1 MMCVVPS
8 AYLLPIKTAVIVFPL
23 LALLLFVPAAVVT
36 YRRHGVMTSWRTL
49 SFYSFLFYSL
59 TAFFMTVV
67 PLPGPSVDVCAKYPK
82 VAHPQL
88 VPGNT
93 FADIWKE
100 AEGQV
105 TLSALVIHNP
115 AVLET
120 LLNLLLLLPLGVYLR
135 FHFRLNFLAAAAIG
149 LGTSLFFEFTQL
161 SGLWGVY
168 ECPYRL
174 FDVDDLIANTGG
186 AMIGWAIAGPLTR
199 WLPTLDNIDDA
210 ALARRPV
217 PLGRRFL
224 ALLIDLCALPF
235 VMLFTTLLC
244 VVVFDS
250 SSWLLGMV
258 LAVALWFVLLPWW
271 LGGTPG
277 KKLLLL
283 KVVGPDGKRPELW
296 RLVLRAAVLAIPLLP
311 IPVITGM
318 AVLATAAALFRA
330 VGAGLDRLSEVPGLA
345 LDLISGDHVVVLLM
359 AAAMFGLVCLLPVVF
374 FIALWRNP
382 EHHGPHERFSGVSN
396 VALPHKRA
404 RIPQPA
410 SDTSTDTEVDTS
422 ADTSTDTDA
431 STDADAG
438 ADSDKTT
445 ASER

>member
-1 MMCVVPS
+1 MPS
-8 AYLLPIKTAVIVFPL
+8 AYLLPIKTALIVFPL
-23 LALLLFVPAAVVT
+23 LALVLFVPAAVVT
-36 YRRHGVMTSWRTL
+36 YRRHGVMTSWRSL

-67 PLPGPSVDVCAKYPK
+67 PLPGPSVDVCAKYPR

-135 FHFRLNFLAAAAIG
+135 FHFRLNVVAASAIG
-149 LGTSLFFEFTQL
+149 LGASLFFEFTQL

-186 AMIGWAIAGPLTR
+186 AVIGWVVAGPLTR
-199 WLPTLDNIDDA
+199 WLPTLDNLDDA

-235 VMLFTTLLC
+235 VMLFTTLFC
-244 VVVFDS
+244 MVVFDS
-250 SSWLLGMV
+250 SSWLLGMA

-277 KKLLLL
+277 KRLLLL
-283 KVVGPDGKRPELW
+283 KMVGPDGKQPELW
-296 RLVLRAAVLAIPLLP
+296 RLLLRAVVLAIPLLP
-311 IPVITGM
+311 IPVVMGM
-318 AVLATAAALFRA
+318 AVLVTVAALFR
-330 VGAGLDRLSEVPGLA
+330 VMGAGLDRLSEAPSLA
-345 LDLISGDHVVVLLM
+345 LDLIRGDHVVELLVV
-359 AAAMFGLVCLLPVVF
+359 AAMFGLVCLLPVVF
-374 FIALWRNP
+374 FVALWRHP
-382 EHHGPHERFSGVSN
+382 EHHGLHERFSGVSN
-396 VALPHKRA
+396 LALPHKRA
-404 RIPQPA
+404 RTPQP
-410 SDTSTDTEVDTS
+410 
-422 ADTSTDTDA
+422 DTDA
-431 STDADAG
+431 GTDAEE
-438 ADSDKTT
+438 TT
-445 ASER
+445 AIER